1 MAEIR
6 DRVRDKIGQ
15 YICENCPA
23 VDTCTHSDFE
33 LCSEYNEML
42 DKILSI
48 KELAVVNRDAK
59 LPSIFN
65 VNDDVIPT
73 LAYKEK
79 LQGYVQ
85 EEK

>member
-1 MAEIR
+1 MIR
-6 DRVRDKIGQ
+6 DRVIYQIAGKVAAGLQTTISDKEIAEQ
-15 YICENCPA
+15 
-23 VDTCTHSDFE
+23 
-33 LCSEYNEML
+33 
-42 DKILSI
+42 ILAI

-65 VNDDVIPT
+65 VNDNVIPT